1 MINSVNNYNP
11 DVLSCLANLS
21 NDEVFTPPK
30 LANQILDLLP
40 SEIWQDETA
49 TFLDPATKSGVFLRE
64 IHKRLLKGLE
74 KKIPDKQ
81 ARINHILT
89 KQIFG
94 IAITELTANLSRRT
108 LYCSRLANGKHSIT
122 DNFNDE
128 FGNIQ
133 FLPTKHSWQKGKCI
147 FCGANQKIN
156 DRDEELETHAYQF
169 IHNSNLKKFFNMKFD
184 VIIGN
189 PPYQMETNGHGK
201 QAKPIYHKFIQ
212 QAKKLNPRFLTMIIP
227 ARWYAGGMGL
237 DEFRDEMLNDKR
249 ISNLVDFKNSR
260 DVFPGVDVAGGICYF
275 LWEKDY
281 QGKCKISNIDNE
293 KNFIETRELNEF
305 NIFIRDHKS
314 ISIIKKTQKL
324 FKTFLNKKV
333 SGIKPFGLPTNYEP
347 KSNGIECWFI
357 QRIGKKFAKKEDVV
371 DNNNFLNKWKLL
383 IPKAPIAGQTDF
395 SKPIRFYHDKNAI
408 IAKPSECCTESYIVA
423 GAFETLEETLSYK
436 SYIFTKIVRFLIL
449 QTVISQDVNKKNFMF
464 VPDLKFYQGVYSD
477 EKLCQE
483 WGIDEQEWNIID
495 SKILPAE
502 IQS

>member
-21 NDEVFTPPK
+21 SDEVFTPPK

-64 IHKRLLKGLE
+64 IHKRLIKGLE

-108 LYCSRLANGKHSIT
+108 LYCSRLANGKHSIV

-133 FLPTKHSWQKGKCI
+133 FLSTKHDWQKGKCI

-169 IHNSNLKKFFNMKFD
+169 IHNANPKKILNMKFD

-189 PPYQMETNGHGK
+189 PPYQMETIGHGK

-249 ISNLVDFKNSR
+249 ISHLVDFKNSS
-260 DVFPGVDVAGGICYF
+260 DVFPGLMWQVGFVIFYGKEITKESA
-275 LWEKDY
+275 KY
-281 QGKCKISNIDNE
+281 QM
-293 KNFIETRELNEF
+293 L
-305 NIFIRDHKS
+305 
-314 ISIIKKTQKL
+314 IIKRTL
-324 FKTFLNKKV
+324 KK
-333 SGIKPFGLPTNYEP
+333 
-347 KSNGIECWFI
+347 
-357 QRIGKKFAKKEDVV
+357 Q
-371 DNNNFLNKWKLL
+371 
-383 IPKAPIAGQTDF
+383 
-395 SKPIRFYHDKNAI
+395 
-408 IAKPSECCTESYIVA
+408 
-423 GAFETLEETLSYK
+423 ET
-436 SYIFTKIVRFLIL
+436 
-449 QTVISQDVNKKNFMF
+449 
-464 VPDLKFYQGVYSD
+464 
-477 EKLCQE
+477 
-483 WGIDEQEWNIID
+483 
-495 SKILPAE
+495 
-502 IQS
+502 